1 MFQITIPFGCQNGD
15 PGECVGEMEQ
25 VELDAE
31 PAVVALPRLLEPL
44 EVRVE
49 IGLRVEGGAV
59 DPGQLRVVLV
69 AAPVGAGEA
78 RSA

>member
-1 MFQITIPFGCQNGD
+1 ML
-15 PGECVGEMEQ
+15 GEVEE

-31 PAVVALPRLLEPL
+31 PAVVALLRLLEPL
-44 EVRVE
+44 EVGVE
-49 IGLRVEGGAV
+49 IGLGVEGGAV